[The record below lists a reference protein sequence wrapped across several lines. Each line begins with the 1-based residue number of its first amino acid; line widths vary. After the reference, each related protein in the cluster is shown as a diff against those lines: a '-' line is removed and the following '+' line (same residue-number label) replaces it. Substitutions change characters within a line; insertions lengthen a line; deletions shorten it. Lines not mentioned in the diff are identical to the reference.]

1 MCAYMHVYLISKKTY
16 TLL

>member
-1 MCAYMHVYLISKKTY
+1 MHVYLISKKTY